1 MASLST
7 IPILWV
13 GLFVIVASQV
23 VLVYLLTGTC
33 LCFFLCTHSMLFG
46 VTNFHFMYFLF
57 VFWQSWVLHSTTE
70 YASKVINNIGPR
82 KPSAEALAKVAEEL
96 FSEFQATGLS
106 IPQPFFMKAHRWSVF
121 STISFRVVVFNC
133 IERTSIFPR
142 PCWYLI
148 ICKIA
153 GVLLSQPLQLVE
165 MISVFGTRARNWQ
178 FVEIS
183 VQTHVSKEQSLV
195 LREGLPKSLKV

>member
-57 VFWQSWVLHSTTE
+57 VFRQSWVLHSTTE
-70 YASKVINNIGPR
+70 YASKVVKNIGPR

-106 IPQPFFMKAHRWSVF
+106 IPQPIFMKAHRWSVF
-121 STISFRVVVFNC
+121 STISFRVVAFNC

-183 VQTHVSKEQSLV
+183 VQIQVLKEQSLV
-195 LREGLPKSLKV
+195 LRKGLPKSLNV

>member
-33 LCFFLCTHSMLFG
+33 LCFFVCRHIIWCHKFSLHACTFC
-46 VTNFHFMYFLF
+46 
-57 VFWQSWVLHSTTE
+57 VFRQSWVLHSTTE

-82 KPSAEALAKVAEEL
+82 KPSAEALSKVAEEL
-96 FSEFQATGLS
+96 FGEFQATGLS

-121 STISFRVVVFNC
+121 STISFRVVAFNC

>member
-1 MASLST
+1 MLS
-7 IPILWV
+7 
-13 GLFVIVASQV
+13 
-23 VLVYLLTGTC
+23 
-33 LCFFLCTHSMLFG
+33 G

-57 VFWQSWVLHSTTE
+57 VFRQSWVLHSTTE
-70 YASKVINNIGPR
+70 YASKVVKNIGPR

-106 IPQPFFMKAHRWSVF
+106 IPQPIFMKAHRWSVF
-121 STISFRVVVFNC
+121 STISFRVVAFNC

-195 LREGLPKSLKV
+195 LRKGLPKSLNV